1 MYTYTAYALL
11 PVTTLS
17 PRNQYAGFHLL
28 GFVSR
33 ILKKYTSL
41 FFWTVLLLAVQKM
54 FSSERFKIAGKV
66 GKTLSKSELQN
77 LLQAQRKQVHL
88 QCGNYMG
95 WCFHTYVPLDKSF
108 NSYLGTKPE
117 QACFQ

>member
-1 MYTYTAYALL
+1 MCTYTVWALL
-11 PVTTLS
+11 TTLS
-17 PRNQYAGFHLL
+17 ARNQYAGLHLL

-33 ILKKYTSL
+33 IVVKYRGLS
-41 FFWTVLLLAVQKM
+41 FWAVLLLAVQKM

-88 QCGNYMG
+88 QCGNYID

>member
-1 MYTYTAYALL
+1 MCTYTVCALL
-11 PVTTLS
+11 PVSTFS
-17 PRNQYAGFHLL
+17 KKNQYVGFHLL
-28 GFVSR
+28 GFLSR
-33 ILKKYTSL
+33 IFKNYTGL
-41 FFWTVLLLAVQKM
+41 FFWAILLLAVQKM
-54 FSSERFKIAGKV
+54 FSSESFKIAGKV

-77 LLQAQRKQVHL
+77 LLQVQRKQVHL
-88 QCGNYMG
+88 QCGNYIG